1 MRVARPGM
9 SPWLTA
15 GLRGAVAGV
24 ALVTLAACSTPQ
36 ATAPT
41 TPPTAPPALTPDIPV
56 PPASPGEPS
65 PSRVP
70 AAKPALPTTSLT
82 RLLIPSIGVDSQ
94 DFITV
99 GLDDQKQL
107 QTPTLQQP
115 RAIAWYR
122 GSPLPGESATCS
134 YDQGCTQPSVLDAH
148 INANGVQGVFAR
160 LASLK
165 VDAKIAVT
173 RSDGETAHF
182 VVTRVLIIPKK
193 DFPTGTVYGSTE
205 TSLVLITCGPGDL
218 VHTSAG
224 GDYLQQTIV
233 LAKLTAITRKKA
245 NK

>member
-1 MRVARPGM
+1 M
-9 SPWLTA
+9 
-15 GLRGAVAGV
+15 
-24 ALVTLAACSTPQ
+24 
-36 ATAPT
+36 
-41 TPPTAPPALTPDIPV
+41 